1 MDILT
6 KSIFEFIGT
15 AVLILLGDGVV
26 ACTTLKGSKGNG
38 GGWTVITLAWG
49 FAVMCGVFI
58 AGPYSGAHLN
68 PAVTLGLAVAGS
80 FPWRDVMPYVIAQM
94 AGGFV
99 GAVAVYI
106 YYKDHYDAT
115 DDKATKLGTFCTM
128 PAIMN
133 KPRNFFCEVVGTW
146 LLVFVIMMFAEKGN
160 ASGVALGATGA
171 FPVTM
176 LIMSIGMSLGGAT
189 GSAINPA
196 RDLAPRLAH
205 ALLPIKGKGGSG
217 WGYSWVPVFGPLA
230 GAVLA
235 AATYMALF

>member
-1 MDILT
+1 
-6 KSIFEFIGT
+6 
-15 AVLILLGDGVV
+15 
-26 ACTTLKGSKGNG
+26 
-38 GGWTVITLAWG
+38 
-49 FAVMCGVFI
+49 
-58 AGPYSGAHLN
+58 
-68 PAVTLGLAVAGS
+68 
-80 FPWRDVMPYVIAQM
+80 
-94 AGGFV
+94 
-99 GAVAVYI
+99 
-106 YYKDHYDAT
+106 
-115 DDKATKLGTFCTM
+115 
-128 PAIMN
+128 MN

-160 ASGVALGATGA
+160 ASGVVLGATGA

-189 GSAINPA
+189 GYAINPA

-205 ALLPIKGKGGSG
+205 ALLPIKDKGGSG

>member
-80 FPWRDVMPYVIAQM
+80 FPWSDVIPYVIAQM

-106 YYKDHYDAT
+106 
-115 DDKATKLGTFCTM
+115 
-128 PAIMN
+128 
-133 KPRNFFCEVVGTW
+133 
-146 LLVFVIMMFAEKGN
+146 
-160 ASGVALGATGA
+160 
-171 FPVTM
+171 
-176 LIMSIGMSLGGAT
+176 
-189 GSAINPA
+189 
-196 RDLAPRLAH
+196 
-205 ALLPIKGKGGSG
+205 
-217 WGYSWVPVFGPLA
+217 
-230 GAVLA
+230 
-235 AATYMALF
+235 